1 MKLDDCFKRIDR
13 YLASESDFAPR
24 FVNVQNVEDMEKFRQ
39 HFSVG
44 SNQCISIT
52 AYARKDENFR
62 IYELQN
68 ELSQK
73 SGNVFLSGLSTQLK
87 LEGEV
92 TVKRELQNMAQS
104 TYPAHIVV
112 LCYQCKDYLDFSDSR
127 LTRLVY
133 NVEGIASIIPQLVF
147 TLPEMPVPSDAVYV
161 EGVQNIAETV
171 EKMSGGKLYVK
182 TNKHKSNYRDSL
194 FYIKEEGNAFEVLCD
209 IDQATRGLS
218 AEFGT
223 DEQWASALQAVSKAG
238 SWGNLINSVFGGGDL
253 SLFISNWKGFDNEK
267 RWIYFIALKLDGPER
282 NWCLREAVN
291 NTIHVDKLVRG
302 VYRTILNVNFAEK
315 DFWKKYR
322 ERKNIIRNMGVNEDE
337 VFDYLQIIQNREKDA
352 IYYLTDLSLSE
363 KEKIFELLNIYGQDF
378 SRDEV
383 MAILAQIYPDLCA
396 YLQPYRF
403 KNEQMSLYFQD
414 YKYQKVINKID
425 SAFKTVMEEQAK
437 NREFNLW
444 LSPRSEKVEKLN
456 KDGARL
462 YFVDAMGVEY
472 LSFILERCKDLRLMA
487 NITICRCELPSITK
501 LNKEFLDYFTDVA
514 PDIKRLDA
522 IKHHGE
528 ESFDYRTTKLPL
540 HLIRELE
547 IIDDVLSDIRKRL
560 ATGKNKRAYIISDH
574 GASRL
579 AVINENECQ
588 WEMLSKGEHSGRCCP
603 KNEADVQ
610 SKYAMEANDFWVL
623 ANYDRFKGGRKASVE
638 VHGGATLEEVTVPII
653 EFTYII
659 DEFEVSINSKLPI
672 EISFRKK
679 ARIQLFSK
687 TKLDD
692 VNVCVSGK
700 KLKSKF
706 YNAEGQG
713 NNLYL
718 VEMPD
723 VKVAGDYR
731 MTVYSNNNP
740 VAELEFSVKKE
751 GSSERDIL

>member
-13 YLASESDFAPR
+13 YLASETEFAPR
-24 FVNVQNVEDMEKFRQ
+24 FVNVQNVEDIETFRQ

-44 SNQCISIT
+44 SNQCISVA
-52 AYARKDENFR
+52 AYAGKDENLR

-68 ELSQK
+68 ALQNK
-73 SGNVFLSGLSTQLK
+73 LGNVFLTGLSTQLK

-92 TVKRELQNMAQS
+92 AIKRVLQNMAQS

-112 LCYQCKDYLDFSDSR
+112 LCYQCKDYLDFADSR

-133 NVEGIASIIPQLVF
+133 DVEGKGSMIPQLVF
-147 TLPEMPVPSDAVYV
+147 TLPEMPVPPDADYV
-161 EGVQNIAETV
+161 EGVQNIAENI

-194 FYIKEEGNAFEVLCD
+194 FYIKEEGNAFEVLCE

-223 DEQWASALQAVSKAG
+223 DEQWASALQAVNRAS
-238 SWGNLINSVFGGGDL
+238 SWGNLINSIFGGGDL
-253 SLFISNWKGFDNEK
+253 SLFVSNWKSFDYEK
-267 RWIYFIALKLDGPER
+267 KWLYFIALKLNGAGKD
-282 NWCLREAVN
+282 WCLGEAID
-291 NTIHVDKLVRG
+291 TTSHVDKLARG
-302 VYRTILNVNFAEK
+302 VYRTILNVDYTEK
-315 DFWKKYR
+315 DFWKKYN
-322 ERKNIIRNMGVNEDE
+322 ERKKIIKDMGVNEEE
-337 VFDYLQIIQNREKDA
+337 VLDYLQMIQYREKYA
-352 IYYLTDLSLSE
+352 IYYLTDLSLGE
-363 KEKIFELLNIYGQDF
+363 KEKILELLSTYGQDF
-378 SRDEV
+378 SKDEV
-383 MAILAQIYPDLCA
+383 MSILSHVYLDLYA

-403 KNEQMSLYFQD
+403 RNEQMFLYFQD

-425 SAFKTVMEEQAK
+425 SAFKAVVEEQAK
-437 NREFNLW
+437 TRDFNRW
-444 LSPRSEKVEKLN
+444 LPPRSEKMEKLN

-472 LSFILERCKDLRLMA
+472 LSFIMERCRHLKLMA
-487 NITICRCELPSITK
+487 NITICHCELPSITK
-501 LNKEFLDYFTDVA
+501 LNKEFLDCFTDVA
-514 PDIKRLDA
+514 PDVKRLDA

-547 IIDDVLSDIRKRL
+547 IIDEVLNDIRKRL
-560 ATGKNKRAYIISDH
+560 ATGKNERAYIISDH

-588 WEMLSKGEHSGRCCP
+588 WEMASKGEHSGRCCP
-603 KNEADVQ
+603 KSETDVY
-610 SKYAMEANDFWVL
+610 SEYAMEANDFWVL

-653 EFTYII
+653 EFTYIV
-659 DEFEVSINSKLPI
+659 DEIEVSIKSKLLI

-679 ARIQLFSK
+679 AQIQLFSK
-687 TKLDD
+687 TKLSD
-692 VNVCVSGK
+692 VTVCVSGK
-700 KLKSKF
+700 KLENKF
-706 YNAEGQG
+706 YDAEPQG

-718 VEMPD
+718 VKMPD
-723 VKVAGDYR
+723 VKTAGDYY
-731 MTVYSNNNP
+731 MIVYSNNNQ

-751 GSSERDIL
+751 SSSERDIL